1 MTVKWPFERY
11 TRYFS
16 VATAGPARLSGRSA
30 PAPASK
36 RSRRRTLLS
45 SVGGMAT
52 YGSDAAA
59 SLLSGT
65 SSHSPVAQAVIDL
78 ARDGSGNTRRPALIV
93 SPSSAT
99 STARPT

>member
-11 TRYFS
+11 TRLLFGRNRRAGATVRS
-16 VATAGPARLSGRSA
+16 VRACPRVETVEE
-30 PAPASK
+30 
-36 RSRRRTLLS
+36 RTLLS

-65 SSHSPVAQAVIDL
+65 SSQSPVAQAVIDL
-78 ARDGSGNTRRPALIV
+78 ARDGSGNTRRPAIRVL
-93 SPSSAT
+93 PSSAT